1 MSNEATQESKSN
13 FPTSLSELAERS
25 SNLVMRL
32 RMECRQP
39 DLADDLRQLLD
50 QYSWIIRLHQ
60 IATEENADKREV
72 ADLEFSHELLTS
84 FSPSMEEIIDFP
96 AAVSKHS
103 PKLAETAMKL
113 LRLISTCAPSEDV
126 FLTNQPEDPSRSV
139 NYAAALPAPN
149 TWRQVQRDHEI
160 LLALVRGYR
169 FLLEADDRQL
179 RAHGHD
185 RLSLIR
191 MIRGIEVRAAAKG
204 TTV

>member
-1 MSNEATQESKSN
+1 MSNEATKETKSK

-25 SNLVMRL
+25 SSLVMHV

-39 DLADDLRQLLD
+39 DLADDLRQLID
-50 QYSWIIRLHQ
+50 QYSWIVRLHQ

-84 FSPSMEEIIDFP
+84 LSPAMEEIVEFP
-96 AAVSKHS
+96 AAVAKHS
-103 PKLAETAMKL
+103 PKLAETAKKMLK
-113 LRLISTCAPSEDV
+113 IIATCAPSDGV
-126 FLTNQPEDPSRSV
+126 FLTNQPEEAPRSV
-139 NYAAALPAPN
+139 NYAQAMPAPN

-169 FLLEADDRQL
+169 FLLESDDRQL

-191 MIRGIEVRAAAKG
+191 MIRGIEVRASAKG